1 MTSQQVLNGLVAH
14 SINHYKCL
22 GKLLHS
28 KIFKDGYNNRSTD
41 VTGKNTVDSYKH
53 QKKNRKYIKIIK
65 A

>member
-14 SINHYKCL
+14 SIKHYKCL

-53 QKKNRKYIKIIK
+53 QEKIENILK
-65 A
+65 